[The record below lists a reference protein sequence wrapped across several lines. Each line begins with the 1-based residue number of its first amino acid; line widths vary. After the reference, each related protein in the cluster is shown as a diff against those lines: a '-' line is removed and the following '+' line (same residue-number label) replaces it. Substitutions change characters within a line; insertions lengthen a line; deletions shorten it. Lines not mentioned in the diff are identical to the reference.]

1 MKKLI
6 LLLTL
11 FSLLFSAEKWEY
23 AVGIYTKIV
32 TEQSSYED
40 FVAVMVGGKINNKY
54 NISNNEKL
62 SNKQLVGM
70 NRMGAD
76 GWELMFKEKG
86 DKHSNY
92 IYFKRKVDR

>member
-1 MKKLI
+1 
-6 LLLTL
+6 
-11 FSLLFSAEKWEY
+11 
-23 AVGIYTKIV
+23 
-32 TEQSSYED
+32 
-40 FVAVMVGGKINNKY
+40 MVGGKINNKY

-62 SNKQLVGM
+62 SNKQLVSM